1 MSKRS
6 QWVVVDGLLA
16 MWATAAAIAGGI
28 IVWSIVDLIL
38 KNYGN

>member
-6 QWVVVDGLLA
+6 HWVVVDGMLA
-16 MWATAAAIAGGI
+16 LWATAAAIAAAI
-28 IVWSIVDLIL
+28 IVWSVVDLIL